1 MFNMSKGEKKLMTI
15 VNSAVSHEIRNP
27 INSIRCQNLLL
38 KMLNERLNDIIDDHY
53 SSIEVFKKD
62 LINIL
67 EQYEES
73 VEFQVSNEKNLTF
86 LVNNFLDL

>member
-1 MFNMSKGEKKLMTI
+1 MSKGEKKLMTI

-53 SSIEVFKKD
+53 FSIEAFKKD

>member
-1 MFNMSKGEKKLMTI
+1 MSKGEKKLMTI

>member
-1 MFNMSKGEKKLMTI
+1 MSKGEKKLMTI

-53 SSIEVFKKD
+53 SSIEAFKKD